1 MAEKK
6 DNALEQRAR
15 RLLLPSRLPRIWV
28 LSTLLS
34 VVVGV
39 AFGLVPLFDSIVD
52 IPHEGGHP
60 LSDWSAAVSSPGLLS
75 SSHRLLE
82 KNCAACHQTSF
93 SGVEDEAC
101 STCHK
106 LTKHG
111 VHKVEGTHKVASRN
125 DEERS
130 VTWLTKHEDPR
141 PCVTCHNEHRGD
153 APISVADS
161 RLCIDCHKDLQK
173 VSPKTKLQNV
183 TSIDAHPHFKVP
195 LDEGLIKLNHAVH
208 LKPGLRGPNG
218 EETLRCNDCHH
229 QAEADGAKSRTF
241 AAIRYEKDCARCHP
255 LSFDADLPDKVAP
268 HGNPDEVVQYV
279 FGEYA
284 KLEVFGKREE
294 NFRGLE
300 KLTYEAANRDSANSP
315 GKNDLKQAVASALAA
330 EKLIFTQTSC
340 VLCHQIEQLPNVPEN
355 ALSAHYS
362 VRKPRGNEPWL
373 KRALFDHSAHQ
384 AVSCTGCHAGVKES
398 KESTDSLI
406 PKLESCLNCHAKELK
421 AGHGTNGLGSSCISC
436 HNYHDPLDM
445 EDEERRLLDY
455 VSQKS

>member
-6 DNALEQRAR
+6 DDALEQRAR

-39 AFGLVPLFDSIVD
+39 AFGAVPLFDSLVD
-52 IPHEGGHP
+52 LPHENRHL
-60 LSDWSAAVSSPGLLS
+60 LSDWSAAVSSPGALS
-75 SSHRLLE
+75 PSHKLLE
-82 KNCAACHQTSF
+82 KNCSACHQKSF
-93 SGVEDEAC
+93 SKVEDEAC
-101 STCHK
+101 SSCHK

-111 VHKVEGTHKVASRN
+111 GHKTGSLN
-125 DEERS
+125 DDGS
-130 VTWLTKHEDPR
+130 GAVWQTNHEDKR
-141 PCVTCHNEHRGD
+141 PCVTCHNEHKGY
-153 APISVADS
+153 APISVSDS
-161 RLCIDCHKDLQK
+161 RLCTDCHGDLQK
-173 VSPKTKLQNV
+173 IAPKTELKNV
-183 TSIDAHPHFKVP
+183 TSIGTHPNFKAP
-195 LDEGLIKLNHAVH
+195 IDEGLIKLNHAVH

-218 EETLRCNDCHH
+218 DETLRCNDCHH
-229 QAEADGAKSRTF
+229 QAEADGARSRTF
-241 AAIRYEKDCARCHP
+241 AAISYEKDCARCHP

-268 HGNPDEVVQYV
+268 HGKPEEVVQYV

-284 KLEVFGKREE
+284 KLQAYGKGEE
-294 NFRGLE
+294 SVRGLE
-300 KLTYEAANRDSANSP
+300 KLTYESANRDSSNSF
-315 GKNDLKQAVASALAA
+315 GKNDLKQAVSNALTA
-330 EKLIFTQTSC
+330 EKLIFTKTSC
-340 VLCHQIEQLPNVPEN
+340 VLCHQIEPLPDVPEN

-362 VRKPRGNEPWL
+362 VKKPRGNEPWL

-406 PKLESCLNCHAKELK
+406 PKFESCLSCHAKEIK

-436 HNYHDPLDM
+436 HNYHDPLEM

-455 VSQKS
+455 VGQKS